1 MIIAVIAGFCS
12 TVADDAAFSDKWSCT
27 SFLCDFDTF
36 CRQTLDEFS
45 EIQKLSREVDFSWT
59 IHPRP
64 CISIK
69 YLHLHCICICTCIL
83 YSSWVERWSS
93 FAPVSKFF
101 SFLLTQECKKAKS
114 QKLAEILKSI
124 ESAAQEVFV
133 DVVYYHDVDNDD
145 DVDADHDVDNE
156 DYGDHLERRSRGFVA
171 FLRPSVHP
179 IQDEVNF
186 TQFRMTWMSTL
197 RQRSRKCRRSEIPTW
212 IFLPSRM
219 RLLSQALWRKVR
231 PKRDTNRKLVNTLF
245 KVKTKATTSELW
257 VGIFNSQS
265 HITSLVR
272 VWQG

>member
-1 MIIAVIAGFCS
+1 MMLFFLINDLVQASCVTLILFAG
-12 TVADDAAFSDKWSCT
+12 KLWT
-27 SFLCDFDTF
+27 SLVKYRSSVERWTFLEPF
-36 CRQTLDEFS
+36 TLN
-45 EIQKLSREVDFSWT
+45 
-59 IHPRP
+59 
-64 CISIK
+64 K
-69 YLHLHCICICTCIL
+69 YSYLHCICICIGIL

-93 FAPVSKFF
+93 LAPVSKFLP
-101 SFLLTQECKKAKS
+101 FLLTQECKKAKS
-114 QKLAEILKSI
+114 QKLTEILKSI

-145 DVDADHDVDNE
+145 D
-156 DYGDHLERRSRGFVA
+156 YYDHLERRSRGFVA

-231 PKRDTNRKLVNTLF
+231 PKRDTNRQLVNTLF
-245 KVKTKATTSELW
+245 KVNTISKSDNIKEFELTSSTAR
-257 VGIFNSQS
+257 VTS
-265 HITSLVR
+265 HH
-272 VWQG
+272 